1 LEQPRRRLLAL
12 VALALTAAA
21 VFGWMLLGGKAPAP
35 HSQPAALAGDERI
48 IVEVLNGSGRRG
60 LARVAARELRRAGF
74 DVVYFGTSSD
84 SIRVTQVLARR
95 GDSTAAA
102 QVAGALGTS
111 RVRVSI
117 DTLLRVDVTVLLG
130 DDYHPPPGL
139 RP

>member
-1 LEQPRRRLLAL
+1 
-12 VALALTAAA
+12 
-21 VFGWMLLGGKAPAP
+21 MLLGGKAPAP
-35 HSQPAALAGDERI
+35 HSQPAALAGDERV

-74 DVVYFGTSSD
+74 DVVYFGTSND

-95 GDSTAAA
+95 GDSTAASR
-102 QVAGALGTS
+102 VAGALGTS
-111 RVRVSI
+111 RVRVAV

-130 DDYHPPPGL
+130 DDYHPPPGI